1 MCSADK
7 LQTILSRLLND
18 LRVALDTQIHEAIL
32 FGSYARQDAGEDSDI
47 DVLVLVDL
55 GREQIAGYT
64 WKIGEIASAL
74 LLDYGVMVSPI
85 VENADHY
92 LRHTD
97 VLPFYRT
104 IQREGV
110 KIGA

>member
-1 MCSADK
+1 MCSADQ
-7 LQTILSRLLND
+7 LQTILGRLLGD
-18 LRVALDTQIHEAIL
+18 LRAALGTQIREAIL
-32 FGSYARQDAGEDSDI
+32 FGSYARQDAREDSDI

-55 GREQIAGYT
+55 DRERIAEYT

-74 LLDYGVMVSPI
+74 LLDYGVMVSPL
-85 VENADHY
+85 VENVDHY
-92 LRHTD
+92 MRHTD
-97 VLPFYRT
+97 VLPFYRN